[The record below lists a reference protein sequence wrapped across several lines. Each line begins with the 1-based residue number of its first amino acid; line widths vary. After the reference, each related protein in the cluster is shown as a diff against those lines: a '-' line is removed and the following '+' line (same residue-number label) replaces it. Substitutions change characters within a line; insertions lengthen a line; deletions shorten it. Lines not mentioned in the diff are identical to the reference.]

1 MKNDNSVNFTPTV
14 RYFNSQL
21 KYCKPIKSRSHE
33 RQLLR
38 RAKKGDNKAQ
48 NEILTSNLRFVYNLA
63 LKYRGHGVPLEELIS
78 EGTFGM
84 IYAIKKFDVDVD
96 VKFITYAGYWIR
108 FFMSDTIKKNKIRC
122 NIECDEECVNPNSGI
137 ENSLKCSSIEEEADS
152 WNLFSIQNGENKENL
167 DRESK
172 LLEKLFSV
180 LNDRERDIIENYYGI
195 GNKEK
200 KNLEE
205 ISKKLKISKE
215 RVRQIKEMGLIK
227 MKSEAMLFD

>member
-1 MKNDNSVNFTPTV
+1 
-14 RYFNSQL
+14 
-21 KYCKPIKSRSHE
+21 
-33 RQLLR
+33 
-38 RAKKGDNKAQ
+38 
-48 NEILTSNLRFVYNLA
+48 
-63 LKYRGHGVPLEELIS
+63 
-78 EGTFGM
+78 
-84 IYAIKKFDVDVD
+84 
-96 VKFITYAGYWIR
+96 
-108 FFMSDTIKKNKIRC
+108 MSDAIKKNKIRC

-152 WNLFSIQNGENKENL
+152 WNLFSIHIGENKENF

-180 LNDRERDIIENYYGI
+180 LNEREKDIIENYYGI

-227 MKSEAMLFD
+227 MKSEAMLFE